1 MVQLGQWYSEMYRKI
16 NKGGRELQLLLIL
29 TGTEQ
34 GVPLR
39 GEIMSSGPPWLIW
52 ERDVIQLGGLSC
64 DAMCAELSLDLLKLH
79 LQI

>member
-34 GVPLR
+34 EVPLR
-39 GEIMSSGPPWLIW
+39 GEIMSSQTSMANLGERCGPTWW
-52 ERDVIQLGGLSC
+52 T
-64 DAMCAELSLDLLKLH
+64 EL
-79 LQI
+79 